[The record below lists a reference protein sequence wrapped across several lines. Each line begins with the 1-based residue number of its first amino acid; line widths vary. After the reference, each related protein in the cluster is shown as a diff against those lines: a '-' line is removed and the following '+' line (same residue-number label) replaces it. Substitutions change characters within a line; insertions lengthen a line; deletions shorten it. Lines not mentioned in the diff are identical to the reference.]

1 MKDVGGGPDW
11 CHGERG
17 SESRVGDAA
26 RRLRDGVKA
35 GVVGDESGCGGWKK
49 TPWLAAMVGVN
60 GCALR
65 SGTSYVYEVV
75 GDNMRGHMRS
85 K

>member
-1 MKDVGGGPDW
+1 MKDVGGGLDW

-35 GVVGDESGCGGWKK
+35 GVVGDESGCGGRKK
-49 TPWLAAMVGVN
+49 TPWFAAMVGVN